1 MNRTV
6 LFLMLFAAAGLAFG
20 ANPSK
25 KEAPA
30 ETPAAVETPAAD
42 PAQTALSLI
51 NAGNIDGAIEQYPS
65 ITNEAA
71 RLFVQARI
79 EQSRGAPKKAIQT
92 LSKLIVLYPG
102 NTNWIAQSDLLSAE
116 LYIQLGLLD
125 AADVAAR
132 QAQTFYEGTAAA
144 EKATALRAQIEKLKE
159 DAK

>member
-6 LFLMLFAAAGLAFG
+6 LFLTLFASAGLAFG

-30 ETPAAVETPAAD
+30 QTPAAVETPAAD
-42 PAQTALSLI
+42 PVQAALDFVD
-51 NAGNIDGAIEQYPS
+51 AGNIDGAIEQYPA

-71 RLFVQARI
+71 KLFVQARI
-79 EQSRGAPKKAIQT
+79 EQSRGASKKAIQT
-92 LSKLIVLYPG
+92 LSQLIVLDPG
-102 NTNWIAQSDLLSAE
+102 NTNWIERSDLLSAE

-144 EKATALRAQIEKLKE
+144 EKATALRAKIAKLKE